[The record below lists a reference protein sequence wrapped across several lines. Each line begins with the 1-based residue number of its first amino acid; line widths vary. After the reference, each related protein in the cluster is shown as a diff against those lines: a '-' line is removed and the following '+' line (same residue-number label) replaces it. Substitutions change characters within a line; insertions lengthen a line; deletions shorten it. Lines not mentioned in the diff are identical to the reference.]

1 MSSHLKCKN
10 KPVRVS
16 RTSRVNRVKDNRDK
30 DNRVKDNRVKDN
42 RVKDN
47 RVKDNRD
54 KDNRVKDNRDKDN
67 RVKDN
72 RDKDNRVKDNR
83 VKMRA
88 AARKGP
94 AAVKR
99 KKIKTAKTARVRHW
113 MILSIR
119 P

>member
-16 RTSRVNRVKDNRDK
+16 RTSRVSRDKDSRDKDSRDKDSRDKDNRDKDSRDKDNRDK
-30 DNRVKDNRVKDN
+30 DNRD
-42 RVKDN
+42 
-47 RVKDNRD
+47 
-54 KDNRVKDNRDKDN
+54 
-67 RVKDN
+67 
-72 RDKDNRVKDNR
+72 
-83 VKMRA
+83 KMRA
-88 AARKGP
+88 TARKGP

-99 KKIKTAKTARVRHW
+99 KKIKTAKTARVRRW